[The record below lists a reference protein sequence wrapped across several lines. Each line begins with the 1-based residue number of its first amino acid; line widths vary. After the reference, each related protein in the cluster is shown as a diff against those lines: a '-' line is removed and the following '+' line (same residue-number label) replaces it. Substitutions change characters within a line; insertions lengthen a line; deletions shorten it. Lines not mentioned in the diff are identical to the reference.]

1 LTPISTGEMLQINL
15 ASTGGAFGTSG
26 LSDDVGAV
34 FTSMI
39 DFPEAGVWTLYT
51 ESDDGSKLLVDG
63 TLVVDNDGLH
73 GMVEVGGTIEVTE
86 PGPMAVRVE
95 FFERGGGAGL
105 IVRWEGPGVAKA
117 VVPSSAWRPAG

>member
-1 LTPISTGEMLQINL
+1 MVRSCWLMALWLST
-15 ASTGGAFGTSG
+15 TT
-26 LSDDVGAV
+26 VC
-34 FTSMI
+34 T
-39 DFPEAGVWTLYT
+39 
-51 ESDDGSKLLVDG
+51 
-63 TLVVDNDGLH
+63 
-73 GMVEVGGTIEVTE
+73 MVEVGGTIEVTE

>member
-1 LTPISTGEMLQINL
+1 MVRSCWWMALWLST
-15 ASTGGAFGTSG
+15 TT
-26 LSDDVGAV
+26 
-34 FTSMI
+34 
-39 DFPEAGVWTLYT
+39 
-51 ESDDGSKLLVDG
+51 
-63 TLVVDNDGLH
+63 GLH

-117 VVPSSAWRPAG
+117 VVPSSAWRPVG